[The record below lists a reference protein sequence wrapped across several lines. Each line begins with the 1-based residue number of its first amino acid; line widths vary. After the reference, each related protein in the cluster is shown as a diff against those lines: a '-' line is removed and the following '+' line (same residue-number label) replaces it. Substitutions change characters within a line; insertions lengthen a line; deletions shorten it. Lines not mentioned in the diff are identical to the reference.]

1 MIVGITT
8 RYLEEPGVDVFYV
21 DTNKLPED
29 KKYLLETFSDDT
41 DHFDELEDAK
51 VELPQ
56 TVTKHITVWH

>member
-8 RYLEEPGVDVFYV
+8 RHLEEPGVDVSYV

-29 KKYLLETFSDDT
+29 KKHLLETFSDDT
-41 DHFDELEDAK
+41 DHFVELEDAK

-56 TVTKHITVWH
+56 TVTKHITVWY